1 MCQTR
6 LLFHVGWNYT
16 AIITFARKIFWLL
29 ISSKDHLRFSIIVIS
44 FTKSKFWFTSNTSAK
59 TSKSY
64 ENLSNLWLSSYFTAH
79 IRSDLVLSVTHIS
92 PSKFK
97 SLYAR
102 QIMYSIIHFKLN
114 YCFIKIMMNTC
125 YSWHCFSL
133 GSFLDILCPCLRI
146 ARIDGIYN
154 KNMHQII

>member
-1 MCQTR
+1 MYRSRATLTR
-6 LLFHVGWNYT
+6 FWFET
-16 AIITFARKIFWLL
+16 ALKYWPF
-29 ISSKDHLRFSIIVIS
+29 ISYIRPEFIYSFIDSFIH

-114 YCFIKIMMNTC
+114 YCFIKMMMNTC

-146 ARIDGIYN
+146 ARRYGICN
-154 KNMHQII
+154 KYMHQII